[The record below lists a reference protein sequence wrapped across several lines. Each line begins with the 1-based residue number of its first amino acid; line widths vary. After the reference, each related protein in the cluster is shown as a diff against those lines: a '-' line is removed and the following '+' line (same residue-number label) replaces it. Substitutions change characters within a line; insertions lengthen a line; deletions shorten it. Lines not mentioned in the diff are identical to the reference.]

1 MTDPPDIPEDVDA
14 QAIAWVIRVGDP
26 DFDEWKA
33 FEAWL
38 AESPA
43 HATAYHAVATGEAE
57 MVEALAADGPR
68 PSVAPVPRPA
78 WRRASWAGGA
88 LAASLVLMIGVASWQ
103 SSPESR
109 VFETGPG
116 RHSAIAL
123 ADGSRITLNG
133 NTRLTMRGDDE
144 RAIQLDR
151 GEALFSVHHDAVRPF
166 SVTVAGATI
175 TDVGTIFNVVRE
187 TRATRVSVAEG
198 AVIWNPTSEA
208 VHVGPG
214 QYLRAQDGSATL
226 ELARVEIGGVGGWTR
241 GRLSYDGAPLETVAA
256 DVSRALGVAVTVAPG
271 AARRPVRGVLRL
283 DGGADSVVPRLG
295 TLLGVRVKHEGGAWR
310 LSPPP

>member
-14 QAIAWVIRVGDP
+14 QAISWVIRVGDP
-26 DFDEWKA
+26 DFDDWGT

-43 HATAYHAVATGEAE
+43 HATAYHAVAAAQAE
-57 MVEALAADGPR
+57 MAEALAAGAPR
-68 PSVAPVPRPA
+68 PKLAPAPRRA

-88 LAASLVLMIGVASWQ
+88 LAASLALMIGVASWQ

-116 RHSAIAL
+116 RQSAIAL
-123 ADGSRITLNG
+123 TDGSRITLNG
-133 NTRLTMRGDDE
+133 NTRLTMSAGDE

-151 GEALFSVHHDAVRPF
+151 GEALFSVHHDAARPF

-187 TRATRVSVAEG
+187 KSATRVTVAEG
-198 AVIWNPTSEA
+198 AVIWNPAREA

-214 QYLRAQDGSATL
+214 QYLRAQDGSTSL
-226 ELARVEIGGVGGWTR
+226 ELARVETDAIGGWTR
-241 GRLSYDGAPLETVAA
+241 GRLSYDGVPLETVAA
-256 DVSRALGVAVTVAPG
+256 DVSRALGVEVTVAPG
-271 AARRPVRGVLRL
+271 AARRPVRGMLRL

-295 TLLGVRVKHEGGAWR
+295 ALLGVRVKHEGGTWR